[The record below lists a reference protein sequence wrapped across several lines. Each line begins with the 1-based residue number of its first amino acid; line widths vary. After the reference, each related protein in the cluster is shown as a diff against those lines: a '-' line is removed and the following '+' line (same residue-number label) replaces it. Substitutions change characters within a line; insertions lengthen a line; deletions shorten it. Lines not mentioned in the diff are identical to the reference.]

1 MEELRTTRRVPMAT
15 QLSGDM
21 LRAQLEEQPDPDPD
35 GHRCASVAH
44 PEEPNTHTAQG
55 GKHNWDP
62 YETSNNRDFIYRPNS
77 ATQAVRPT
85 TSKAYRVSYELGDPV
100 GASFYS
106 QEFCWKPFSKPD
118 HIRSGTSS
126 GNRRNNP
133 HPSQSFMVWQLPK
146 QEKQIST
153 DSRSPWKKP
162 PSEEEI
168 RKALTAQ
175 YRSTYKTDYLGIPQ
189 GFQVKHVIPA
199 PLNWKRD
206 IPRCSLTETRHHYQP
221 PKHNPD
227 LRSSTSR
234 YGSNTQ
240 HRVPAKGVVPSVT
253 YEHIKIQEN
262 GKQLTTYDR
271 HFGGQKEDISTVLN
285 SLQPQELHH
294 FLQNVPE
301 KDKVLLQRF
310 LRSVTFGSQTK
321 HTTDPLS
328 PSKPDRMS
336 GWPGPL

>member
-1 MEELRTTRRVPMAT
+1 MHSHHLKLNLSKSDVLFFHHSSSPSADLSISIPLESTT
-15 QLSGDM
+15 LS
-21 LRAQLEEQPDPDPD
+21 
-35 GHRCASVAH
+35 
-44 PEEPNTHTAQG
+44 
-55 GKHNWDP
+55 
-62 YETSNNRDFIYRPNS
+62 
-77 ATQAVRPT
+77 
-85 TSKAYRVSYELGDPV
+85 
-100 GASFYS
+100 
-106 QEFCWKPFSKPD
+106 
-118 HIRSGTSS
+118 
-126 GNRRNNP
+126 
-133 HPSQSFMVWQLPK
+133 SFMVWQLPK

-189 GFQVKHVIPA
+189 GVELSYFVV
-199 PLNWKRD
+199 
-206 IPRCSLTETRHHYQP
+206 SEYMG
-221 PKHNPD
+221 
-227 LRSSTSR
+227 SSTSR

-301 KDKVLLQRF
+301 K
-310 LRSVTFGSQTK
+310 GI
-321 HTTDPLS
+321 
-328 PSKPDRMS
+328 
-336 GWPGPL
+336 